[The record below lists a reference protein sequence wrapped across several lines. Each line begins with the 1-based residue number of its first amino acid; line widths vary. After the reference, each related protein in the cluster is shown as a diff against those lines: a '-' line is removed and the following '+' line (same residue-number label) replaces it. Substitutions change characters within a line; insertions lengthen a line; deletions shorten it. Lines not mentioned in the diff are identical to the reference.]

1 MFTIISGAV
10 LIMCMRICDVT
21 IGTFRT
27 ILVVQSKKYHAAIAG
42 FFEVL
47 IWIFAMRYIVEHM
60 DHTINLIGYAVG
72 FALGNILGIT
82 LEQRVA
88 IGYAQ
93 VNVISR
99 HNTED
104 IAMALRKSRFGVTIL
119 PAEGSAG
126 GVSILIVIVKRK
138 FLNDLIK
145 MIESIDKKAFIT
157 VQQSRPYRGY
167 VHGPRV

>member
-1 MFTIISGAV
+1 
-10 LIMCMRICDVT
+10 MRICDVT

-27 ILVVQSKKYHAAIAG
+27 ILAVQSKKYHAAIAG